1 MKHLLLTAD
10 RFSRAFL
17 NGAIAALVFC
27 PMAYAE
33 RGYIAVGGEIF
44 LIAIAA
50 AFGWAESEAKHG

>member
-1 MKHLLLTAD
+1 MRNLQNIAD

-17 NGAIAALVFC
+17 AGAISALVFC

-33 RGYIAVGGEIF
+33 RGYIAIGGEIF

-50 AFGWAESEAKHG
+50 AFGWAESEGDNA